1 MQGLNALRTY
11 AETANPAADIPPSTL
26 LLETPHCIAIF
37 DAYPKARYHF
47 LVLPRL
53 PCDHLDSSSPPITAR
68 DLDSLASL
76 LRHPARDAVLAAVR
90 DAATEVQE
98 MIRDEMHKTEG
109 WQWPVSV
116 PVTLAGLASSR
127 GLSIPFTRLWLRISS
142 PGRTL
147 PAETNAHVLPP
158 LPRLAGFHAVPSM
171 RHLHLHVMSNDLASP
186 SLKTKKHYNSFRP
199 DHGFFI
205 SLAEV
210 ESWCSDPGVAERQA
224 GMLESREQLL
234 RDPLVCFKCHAE
246 FRNMPLLK
254 EHLEAELAKERR
266 AAGRN

>member
-109 WQWPVSV
+109 WQWPV
-116 PVTLAGLASSR
+116 
-127 GLSIPFTRLWLRISS
+127 
-142 PGRTL
+142 
-147 PAETNAHVLPP
+147 
-158 LPRLAGFHAVPSM
+158 LAGFHAVPSM